1 MLYAHG
7 ADVGIRGEGATL
19 AEAFAAAAVALTAAV
34 CEPAVVTPRERVGI
48 HCEAADVEELFY
60 EWINALVFEMTT
72 RQMLFARFDVRIEG
86 TRLDA
91 DAWGERIDVARHQPA
106 AEVKGATYTDL
117 RVCPSGAG
125 RWIAQC
131 VVDV

>member
-7 ADVGIRGEGATL
+7 ADVGIRGEGATV
-19 AEAFAAAAVALTAAV
+19 AEAFAAAAGALTAVV
-34 CEPAVVTPRERVGI
+34 CEPAGVAARERVGI
-48 HCEAADVEELFY
+48 RCEAADLEELFY

-72 RQMLFARFDVRIEG
+72 RQMLFVRFDVRIEG

-117 RVCPSGAG
+117 RVQPSGPG